1 MYRTKEYTERP
12 WDEVKLEIDLAADA
26 YPDAHRVFLADGDA
40 LNLPADRLIKILEYL
55 YSKFTNL
62 ERVSCYAMPKNLLQK
77 KKEELK
83 TLRTAGLGMFY
94 VGIETGNDTLLK
106 MVTKGASSRGI
117 IQSCQRAKEH
127 NYILSCMII
136 LGLGGRTY
144 TTEHI
149 DDTAKVVSGVSPDY
163 LAALNLQLE
172 KEIHTEF
179 LSKFAEP
186 FIPLSDIE
194 ILEELERLVS
204 NINPINPIIFR
215 ANHASNVYSLGGI
228 LPDDK
233 QNILSL
239 IRNLKVRPE
248 LLKPK
253 ILRRF

>member
-1 MYRTKEYTERP
+1 
-12 WDEVKLEIDLAADA
+12 
-26 YPDAHRVFLADGDA
+26 
-40 LNLPADRLIKILEYL
+40 
-55 YSKFTNL
+55 
-62 ERVSCYAMPKNLLQK
+62 
-77 KKEELK
+77 
-83 TLRTAGLGMFY
+83 
-94 VGIETGNDTLLK
+94 
-106 MVTKGASSRGI
+106 
-117 IQSCQRAKEH
+117 
-127 NYILSCMII
+127 
-136 LGLGGRTY
+136 
-144 TTEHI
+144 
-149 DDTAKVVSGVSPDY
+149 VSPDY

-186 FIPLSDIE
+186 FVSLGDIG

-239 IRNLKVRPE
+239 LRNLKVCPE